1 MLKSEDPLV
10 SILMNCFNGEKY
22 LREALDSILNQNYQN
37 WELIFWDNQSTDNS
51 AHLFKIYKD
60 PRFKY
65 ILATKHTDLG
75 GGRANA
81 FQYLTGD
88 LIAILDTDDIWLP
101 TKLEKQIPLFD
112 DPEVGIVIS
121 DTLFFNKNNEKTLY
135 GKNPPLTGVVFE
147 ELLTSYFVSLETLV
161 MRTSTVMELPRAF
174 DPDFSFI
181 ADFDL
186 VVRLSRISILAYYPE
201 VLAKWRVHESSDTW
215 KYPLAFT
222 EEKERWIVKQ
232 IEEDSSFQEIYK
244 KQIQIFNSKNYR
256 ERAIFEIRNNKNRVE
271 AIRNVLKTRFID
283 WRDWVLLLLCITP
296 FAGNILLYIQKKK
309 AQLA

>member
-1 MLKSEDPLV
+1 MLKPEEPLV

-22 LREALDSILNQNYQN
+22 LKESLDSILNQTYQN

-51 AHLFKIYKD
+51 ADLFKTYKD

-65 ILATKHTDLG
+65 FFATKHTDLG

-81 FQYLTGD
+81 YQYLTGD
-88 LIAILDTDDIWLP
+88 FIAVLDTDDLWLP

-112 DPEVGIVIS
+112 DPKVGIVIS
-121 DTLFFNKNNEKTLY
+121 DTLFFNEKNEKTLY
-135 GKNPPLTGVVFE
+135 GKKPPHTGEVFE
-147 ELLTSYFVSLETLV
+147 KLLTNYFVSLETLV
-161 MRTSTVMELPRAF
+161 MRSTTVMELPRAF

-186 VVRLSRISILAYYPE
+186 VVRLSRISKLAYYPE
-201 VLAKWRVHESSDTW
+201 VLAKWRVHECSDTW

-232 IEEDSSFQEIYK
+232 IEEDCTFNDIYK
-244 KQIQIFNSKNYR
+244 KQIQIFHSKNFR
-256 ERAIFEIRNNKNRVE
+256 ERAIFEISNNKNRVQ
-271 AIRNVLKTRFID
+271 AISNVLKTKLMD
-283 WRDWVLLLLCITP
+283 WRDWGLLLLCFTP
-296 FAGNILLYIQKKK
+296 FAGNILLYIQNKKL
-309 AQLA
+309 QLA